1 MDFELS
7 EEQQLVKDMAAAF
20 ADKEVKAVA
29 SRMDR
34 DAAYPSELVRR
45 LGEIGFMGMCVPLEF
60 GGSGMDFVSYIIAME
75 AISKAWASLS
85 VTISVITRSSARLS
99 FASAAPPKEKYLACG
114 QRREARMLCLD
125 RAGGGFGRRFDSDQS
140 QT

>member
-1 MDFELS
+1 
-7 EEQQLVKDMAAAF
+7 MAAAF

-34 DAAYPSELVRR
+34 HAAYPSELVRR
-45 LGEIGFMGMCVPLEF
+45 LGDIGFMGMCVPLEF

-85 VTISVITRSSARLS
+85 VIMSVNNSLVCAPILR
-99 FASAAPPKEKYLACG
+99 FGSAAQKEKYLALLASG
-114 QRREARMLCLD
+114 D
-125 RAGGGFGRRFDSDQS
+125 KFGVMP
-140 QT
+140 